1 MSKTIKIILS
11 DTHLGAGLAGG
22 ANLLEDFV
30 SDHDFARFL
39 DDLRAESVA
48 SGASVELIINGD
60 FVDMLQ
66 VPANV
71 TCDWSRPYY
80 AEDYE
85 DATELGSAIKMRHI
99 TRGHP
104 LVFSALASFISPQ
117 PFRRWIT
124 ILRGNHDPEL
134 YWPAVQEVIRQALG
148 ALGDQFDLLV
158 FEAGA
163 VCRDGLYIEHG
174 NQYLSSLDRFPNFE
188 VPLHPT
194 LPNTIYWPVG
204 SRMVTGAVNALEA
217 ERYWIDNL
225 FPLTGA
231 LRNMLRYDLRQAI
244 RMVKQVVLAASS
256 IAHAEIQA
264 LGRRSLKRRAALRQ
278 ALDESRDRMIDLLAY
293 DDVSAAHRDSVR
305 ELPHIHAGA
314 HPLLDSLKKSPPP
327 PSPERAEAQSE
338 PHRSALRLRKVA
350 ALKAIET
357 GARIV
362 SFGHTHAAEQ
372 ITLDN
377 GAIYINTGTWICLSD
392 FSIADQSQ
400 WRALITAQDLATSH
414 FILHYARID
423 YNDHGEPHGRLKVF
437 NSNISP
443 VNGS

>member
-1 MSKTIKIILS
+1 
-11 DTHLGAGLAGG
+11 
-22 ANLLEDFV
+22 
-30 SDHDFARFL
+30 
-39 DDLRAESVA
+39 
-48 SGASVELIINGD
+48 
-60 FVDMLQ
+60 
-66 VPANV
+66 
-71 TCDWSRPYY
+71 
-80 AEDYE
+80 
-85 DATELGSAIKMRHI
+85 MRHI

-377 GAIYINTGTWICLSD
+377 GAVYINTGTWICLSD
-392 FSIADQSQ
+392 FTAVDQSQ
-400 WRALITAQDLATSH
+400 WRALIMAQDLAASH

-423 YNDHGEPHGRLKVF
+423 YDDHGEPHGQLKVF
-437 NSNISP
+437 NSNVSP
-443 VNGS
+443 VDRS